1 MYLFMVLARIL
12 PAILWLGWLIY
23 WLLAAR
29 RTATDQRMETLL
41 TGASYR
47 LPLVLGV
54 LLMAIPRSP
63 FPLLNLTLWTET
75 PLVLGAGVALTAA
88 GLALAVWARVHLGKY
103 WSGRVTLKVNHRVIQ
118 TGPYACVRHPI
129 YSGLILALLGTT
141 ITLGTVHAC
150 LGFVFMF
157 VSFVRKLQIEETWLR
172 SHFGAEYERYRKRVK
187 ALFPHP

>member
-12 PAILWLGWLIY
+12 TTILWLGWLVY

-29 RTATDQRMETLL
+29 RTATNQRMETLL

-63 FPLLNLTLWTET
+63 FPQLNLTLWTQT
-75 PLVLGAGVALTAA
+75 PLVLGAGVALTTA

-118 TGPYACVRHPI
+118 TGPYACARHPI

-150 LGFVFMF
+150 LGFLFMF

-172 SHFGAEYERYRKRVK
+172 SHFGAEYERYQKRVK

>member
-1 MYLFMVLARIL
+1 MHLFMALARIL

-23 WLLAAR
+23 WVLAAR
-29 RTATDQRMETLL
+29 QTATNQRTETLL

-63 FPLLNLTLWTET
+63 FALLNLTLWAET
-75 PLVLGAGVALTAA
+75 PLALGTGVALTAT

-103 WSGRVTLKVNHRVIQ
+103 WSGRITLKVNHRVIQ

-141 ITLGTVHAC
+141 MTLGTVHAC

-172 SHFGAEYERYRKRVK
+172 SHFGAEYERYQKRVK
-187 ALFPHP
+187 PLFPHP

>member
-1 MYLFMVLARIL
+1 MHLFMVFARIL
-12 PAILWLGWLIY
+12 PTILWLGWLIY
-23 WLLAAR
+23 WVLAAR
-29 RTATDQRMETLL
+29 RTATNQRMETLL

-54 LLMAIPRSP
+54 LLMAIPRFP

-75 PLVLGAGVALTAA
+75 PPVLGAGVALTAA

-157 VSFVRKLQIEETWLR
+157 VSFLRKLQIEETWLR
-172 SHFGAEYERYRKRVK
+172 SHFGAEYERYQKQVK

>member
-1 MYLFMVLARIL
+1 MQLFMVLARIL

-23 WLLAAR
+23 WVLAAR
-29 RTATDQRMETLL
+29 RTATNQRMETVR

-54 LLMAIPRSP
+54 LLMAVPRFP

-150 LGFVFMF
+150 LGFAFMF
-157 VSFVRKLQIEETWLR
+157 VSFLRKLQIEETWLR
-172 SHFGAEYERYRKRVK
+172 SHFGAEYERYQKQVR

>member
-29 RTATDQRMETLL
+29 RTATNQRMETLL

>member
-1 MYLFMVLARIL
+1 MHFMVLARIL
-12 PAILWLGWLIY
+12 PPILWLGWLIY
-23 WLLAAR
+23 WVLAAR
-29 RTATDQRMETLL
+29 RTATNQRMETLL
-41 TGASYR
+41 IGASYR
-47 LPLVLGV
+47 VPLVLGI
-54 LLMAIPRSP
+54 LLMAIPRLP
-63 FPLLNLTLWTET
+63 FSLLNFTLWTET
-75 PLVLGAGVALTAA
+75 PPVLGAGVGLTAA

-129 YSGLILALLGTT
+129 YSGLILALLGTM

-157 VSFVRKLQIEETWLR
+157 FSFVRKLQIEETWLR
-172 SHFGAEYERYRKRVK
+172 SYIGTEYERYRKRVK

>member
-1 MYLFMVLARIL
+1 MQLFMVLARIL

-23 WLLAAR
+23 WVLAAR
-29 RTATDQRMETLL
+29 RTATNQRMETVR

-54 LLMAIPRSP
+54 LLMAVPRFP

-75 PLVLGAGVALTAA
+75 PLVLGAGIALTAA

-150 LGFVFMF
+150 LGFAFMF
-157 VSFVRKLQIEETWLR
+157 VSFLRKLQIEETWLR
-172 SHFGAEYERYRKRVK
+172 SHFGAEYERYQKQVR

>member
-1 MYLFMVLARIL
+1 MDFGKIL
-12 PAILWLGWLIY
+12 PAILWLSWLTF

-29 RTATDQRMETLL
+29 RTATSQRTETLM

-47 LPLVLGV
+47 IPLLLGI
-54 LLMAIPRSP
+54 LLMAIPKFP
-63 FPLLNLTLWTET
+63 FPLLNSRLWAET
-75 PLVLGAGVALTAA
+75 PLVLGAGAAFTAT

-103 WSGRVTLKVNHRVIQ
+103 WSGRVTLKVDHRVIQ

-150 LGFVFMF
+150 VGFALMSI
-157 VSFVRKLQIEETWLR
+157 SFVRKLQIEEIWLR
-172 SHFGAEYERYRKRVK
+172 SHFGAEYERYQKRVGT
-187 ALFPHP
+187 LIPHP

>member
-12 PAILWLGWLIY
+12 PAVLWLGWLIY
-23 WLLAAR
+23 WVLAAR
-29 RTATDQRMETLL
+29 RTATNQRMETLL

-88 GLALAVWARVHLGKY
+88 GLTLAVWARVHLGKY

-172 SHFGAEYERYRKRVK
+172 SHFGAEYERYQKRVK